1 MAQWYSIHLSMQ
13 GAEEIWVWSLG
24 WEDPLE
30 EEMATQDSIIAWKI
44 PWTEELHGLQ
54 SMGLQ
59 RGGHTKHT
67 HITHWIFAVW
77 KILLKIHI
85 LVYLILI
92 ITLQTSVTII
102 CSLHIR
108 KWNHVVVE
116 ILLKSYKYEVEEPDT
131 LDLSSMLSTTTAR
144 LLRYCVKRCKP
155 VGAQTL
161 NQDLC

>member
-1 MAQWYSIHLSMQ
+1 MPCRGQKKF
-13 GAEEIWVWSLG
+13 EFDPWV
-24 WEDPLE
+24 E
-30 EEMATQDSIIAWKI
+30 KI
-44 PWTEELHGLQ
+44 PWRRKWQPKPALLPGKFHGQ
-54 SMGLQ
+54 RSFMGYNPWGCKEVDTLST
-59 RGGHTKHT
+59 HTS
-67 HITHWIFAVW
+67 HIECSLCEKYCW
-77 KILLKIHI
+77 KYTFSTF
-85 LVYLILI
+85 YLILI